1 LLFAPSPS
9 PSPSPHTPP
18 PLPAGAGPLLHRWRW
33 PNLDTVL
40 EASANQAEHLTRWVN
55 KPPANAGEC
64 ITPGVLPANVN
75 SAKANCAAARHSE

>member
-1 LLFAPSPS
+1 
-9 PSPSPHTPP
+9 
-18 PLPAGAGPLLHRWRW
+18 
-33 PNLDTVL
+33 L